1 MTSQIPDPNDPG
13 QAGAPQGPP
22 SGTPGTPGQPE
33 APQAP
38 QPPQDPQPPQAPG
51 APADGPG
58 TQAPPAGGQ
67 QYAAPQQPQY
77 EQPQYAQPGQQG
89 QYIPPQA
96 QPVGSSLQLNYW
108 LSVFFIFIPA
118 LIFFLTEKGRS
129 PKLDQF
135 NRENLNFSLIRT
147 GVWLI
152 TVIFTAIPILG
163 WLIWL
168 VGLIAQIVLF
178 VFHILAAAKVKENFD
193 AGRDP
198 GFIFNIPLVK

>member
-13 QAGAPQGPP
+13 QADAPQG
-22 SGTPGTPGQPE
+22 GQPD
-33 APQAP
+33 QP
-38 QPPQDPQPPQAPG
+38 QPPQPPGPPG
-51 APADGPG
+51 GGAGYP
-58 TQAPPAGGQ
+58 APPAGGPQ
-67 QYAAPQQPQY
+67 DAAPEQPQQPHQQQY
-77 EQPQYAQPGQQG
+77 QQHQQYAQPGQEG
-89 QYIPPQA
+89 QYTPPQA
-96 QPVGSSLQLNYW
+96 QPIGNSLQLNYW

-152 TVIFTAIPILG
+152 SVILGGIPILG
-163 WLIWL
+163 WLI
-168 VGLIAQIVLF
+168 VIAAFIVQLVLF
-178 VFHILAAAKVKENFD
+178 VFHILAAVKVKENFD